1 MLRYL
6 IILITSLPLSACV
19 DRTVTE
25 IVPSAVTVGTPEKIF
40 AATTRAREADGT
52 YGFKR
57 GEALKFLETTVSI
70 PPSHT
75 PGTLKFSY
83 ANPNPKKEF
92 VLTNVT
98 ELGGPKGLREHL
110 RGEDDV
116 TIFVHGYNSTQT
128 ETIFRA
134 AQLTHDI
141 GLPGSTL
148 VYSWPSRATGY
159 GYAYDLDSM
168 LFARDG
174 LEQTIRNLKSMGV
187 KRIILVAHSMG
198 GALSMEMMRQAELQ
212 EPGWANR
219 NIEGVILISP
229 DLDVDVFRSQMKR
242 IKNPP
247 DPFLVMVSQKD
258 KILNISARL
267 RGTDEGERLGR
278 ISSLEALE
286 EFPINVIDTTAFNK
300 DAESSHFVAATSPA
314 LLSILSSL
322 RRVNNTFGREDRP
335 GIDILVP
342 PSERNP
348 DGATEIV
355 LTETGQ
361 AQVTTP

>member
-1 MLRYL
+1 MLRYF
-6 IILITSLPLSACV
+6 IILFVSISLSACA
-19 DRTVTE
+19 DRTVSE
-25 IVPSAVTVGTPEKIF
+25 VVPSAATIGTPETIF
-40 AATTRAREADGT
+40 VSTSRAREANGY
-52 YGFKR
+52 YGFRR
-57 GEALKFLETTVSI
+57 GETIKFLDTTVSI
-70 PPSHT
+70 PPNHT

-83 ANPNPKKEF
+83 ANPNPQKEF
-92 VLTNVT
+92 VLANVT
-98 ELGGPKGLREHL
+98 ELSGPSGLREHL

-174 LEQTIRNLKSMGV
+174 LEQTIRELKSLGV
-187 KRIILVAHSMG
+187 KRVTLVAHSMG

-219 NIEGVILISP
+219 NIEGVVLISP
-229 DLDVDVFRSQMKR
+229 DLDLDLFRSQMKR
-242 IKNPP
+242 IDNPP
-247 DPFLVMVSQKD
+247 DPFIVMVSQKD
-258 KILNISARL
+258 KILNISGRL
-267 RGTDEGERLGR
+267 RGTDEGQRLGN
-278 ISSLEALE
+278 ISSVASLE
-286 EFPINVIDTTAFNK
+286 EFPISIVDTTAFNR
-300 DAESSHFVAATSPA
+300 DAQSSHFVAATSPA
-314 LLSILSSL
+314 LLSIISSL
-322 RRVNNTFGREDRP
+322 RLVNNTFGREDRP
-335 GIDILVP
+335 VIDILVP
-342 PSERNP
+342 PSERNA